1 LLIKE
6 VEEFVNLALPSIGEQ
21 PTMMAIFEGAK
32 EVAKRLEKTP
42 KATRTRLQLV
52 CDVLVPGA
60 VATLGTLQARRA
72 TTGIRGA
79 AIRAAIVSVGVG
91 CTIDRIRRA
100 GGPGR
105 AGKIAKEL
113 VEAGVGEV
121 IQFLFPFE
129 GPRQTIEQLLSIEE
143 DE

>member
-1 LLIKE
+1 
-6 VEEFVNLALPSIGEQ
+6 VNIALPSVGEQ
-21 PTMMAIFEGAK
+21 PTMMTIFEGAK
-32 EVAKRLEKTP
+32 EVARRLEKTP
-42 KATRTRLQLV
+42 KATRSRLQLV

-60 VATLGTLQARRA
+60 VATLGTVQARRA
-72 TTGIRGA
+72 TTGVRGA
-79 AIRAAIVSVGVG
+79 AIRAAIVAVGVG

-105 AGKIAKEL
+105 AAKITKEL

-129 GPRQTIEQLLSIEE
+129 GPRRTIEELLSVEE